1 MEKHFAIPK
10 SIFRRFTQKPR
21 KNPGKN
27 YARCT
32 TIHSLFIVCS
42 QKFNNFSSIFYHL
55 YHCTKV
61 YKMCNFSY
69 IAQKHFRIVENF
81 CTKKQKENFSYVFC
95 AFWRKILHK
104 SRACFLCILHK
115 THRSSMWRKKL
126 FILWYYCTLWR
137 VATATFWHSS
147 SRSANDSLAVYRS
160 RLLVS
165 HD

>member
-10 SIFRRFTQKPR
+10 SIFCQKAKKPS
-21 KNPGKN
+21 KNPGKT

-32 TIHSLFIVCS
+32 TIHSLFIICS

-104 SRACFLCILHK
+104 NRIAFLCNMTSPSFVNVTKKAFYIMILLYTLTCCHGN
-115 THRSSMWRKKL
+115 
-126 FILWYYCTLWR
+126 ILALIESEC
-137 VATATFWHSS
+137 
-147 SRSANDSLAVYRS
+147 
-160 RLLVS
+160 
-165 HD
+165 

>member
-10 SIFRRFTQKPR
+10 SIFCRIIQKPR

-32 TIHSLFIVCS
+32 TVYSLFIVCS

-69 IAQKHFRIVENF
+69 IAQKHFKIVENF
-81 CTKKQKENFSYVFC
+81 YTKKQKENFSYVFC

-115 THRSSMWRKKL
+115 TDRSSMWRKKA
-126 FILWYYCTLWR
+126 FILWYYCAFCYVLPR
-137 VATATFWHSS
+137 QHSS
-147 SRSANDSLAVYRS
+147 GHRVGVLTTR
-160 RLLVS
+160 
-165 HD
+165 

>member
-10 SIFRRFTQKPR
+10 SIFCRIAQKPR

-32 TIHSLFIVCS
+32 TVYSLFIICS

-81 CTKKQKENFSYVFC
+81 YAKQQKENFSYVFC
-95 AFWRKILHK
+95 AFWRKTLHK
-104 SRACFLCILHK
+104 KSYMFLYNMPNPSFVNVTKKAFYIMILLYTLTCCHGN
-115 THRSSMWRKKL
+115 
-126 FILWYYCTLWR
+126 ILALIESEC
-137 VATATFWHSS
+137 
-147 SRSANDSLAVYRS
+147 
-160 RLLVS
+160 
-165 HD
+165 

>member
-10 SIFRRFTQKPR
+10 SIFCRIAQKPR

-32 TIHSLFIVCS
+32 IIHSLFIICS

-61 YKMCNFSY
+61 YKMWNFSY

-95 AFWRKILHK
+95 AFWRKTLHK
-104 SRACFLCILHK
+104 NLYDFLCNMPNPSFVNMTKKAFYIMILLYTLTCCH
-115 THRSSMWRKKL
+115 SN
-126 FILWYYCTLWR
+126 ILALIESEC
-137 VATATFWHSS
+137 
-147 SRSANDSLAVYRS
+147 
-160 RLLVS
+160 
-165 HD
+165 

>member
-10 SIFRRFTQKPR
+10 SIFCRIAQKPR

-27 YARCT
+27 YAKCT
-32 TIHSLFIVCS
+32 TIHSLFIICS

-81 CTKKQKENFSYVFC
+81 CTKKQKENFLYVFC
-95 AFWRKILHK
+95 AIWQKILHK
-104 SRACFLCILHK
+104 KSYMFLCNMPNPSFVNVTKKAFYIMILLY
-115 THRSSMWRKKL
+115 TLTCCYSN
-126 FILWYYCTLWR
+126 ILALIESEC
-137 VATATFWHSS
+137 
-147 SRSANDSLAVYRS
+147 
-160 RLLVS
+160 
-165 HD
+165 

>member
-10 SIFRRFTQKPR
+10 SFFCFILQKTR

-32 TIHSLFIVCS
+32 TVYSLFIICS

-61 YKMCNFSY
+61 YKMYNFSY

-81 CTKKQKENFSYVFC
+81 CVKQQKENFSYVFC
-95 AFWRKILHK
+95 SFWRKTLHK
-104 SRACFLCILHK
+104 KSYMFLCNMTSPSFVNVTKKAFYIMILLYTLTCCH
-115 THRSSMWRKKL
+115 SN
-126 FILWYYCTLWR
+126 ILALIESEC
-137 VATATFWHSS
+137 
-147 SRSANDSLAVYRS
+147 
-160 RLLVS
+160 
-165 HD
+165 

>member
-10 SIFRRFTQKPR
+10 SIFCRIAQKPR

-32 TIHSLFIVCS
+32 TVYSLFIICS

-81 CTKKQKENFSYVFC
+81 YTKKQKENFSYVFC
-95 AFWRKILHK
+95 AFWQKILHK
-104 SRACFLCILHK
+104 KSYRFLCNMTSPSFVNVTKKAFYIMILLYTLTCCHGN
-115 THRSSMWRKKL
+115 
-126 FILWYYCTLWR
+126 ILALIESEC
-137 VATATFWHSS
+137 
-147 SRSANDSLAVYRS
+147 
-160 RLLVS
+160 
-165 HD
+165 

>member
-10 SIFRRFTQKPR
+10 SIFCRIAQKPR

-55 YHCTKV
+55 YHCTKL
-61 YKMCNFSY
+61 YKMRNFSY

-81 CTKKQKENFSYVFC
+81 YAKKQKEYFSYVFC
-95 AFWRKILHK
+95 AFWRKTLHK
-104 SRACFLCILHK
+104 KSYMFLYNMPNPSFVNVTKKAFYIMILLCIL
-115 THRSSMWRKKL
+115 L
-126 FILWYYCTLWR
+126 C
-137 VATATFWHSS
+137 VAMATF
-147 SRSANDSLAVYRS
+147 
-160 RLLVS
+160 
-165 HD
+165 

>member
-10 SIFRRFTQKPR
+10 SIFCRIAQKPR

-32 TIHSLFIVCS
+32 TVHSLFIVYS

-69 IAQKHFRIVENF
+69 IAQKHFKIVENF

-95 AFWRKILHK
+95 AFWRKTLHK
-104 SRACFLCILHK
+104 KLYMFLCNMTSLSLVNVTKKAFYIMIL
-115 THRSSMWRKKL
+115 L
-126 FILWYYCTLWR
+126 YTL
-137 VATATFWHSS
+137 TCCYSNT
-147 SRSANDSLAVYRS
+147 LALIES
-160 RLLVS
+160 EC
-165 HD
+165 